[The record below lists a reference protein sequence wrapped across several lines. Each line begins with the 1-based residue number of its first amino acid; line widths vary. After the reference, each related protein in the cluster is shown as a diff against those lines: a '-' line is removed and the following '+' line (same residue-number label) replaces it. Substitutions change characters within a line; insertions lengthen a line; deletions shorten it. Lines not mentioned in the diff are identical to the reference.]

1 MQVLPL
7 LHHVLLPVLILII
20 RNHPRVLPPKPKLL
34 PLQTRTQPLLLE
46 HQENPAPLTMGVSRL
61 GGKVNKGGGAGTWD
75 TPI

>member
-1 MQVLPL
+1 MQVLSL

-61 GGKVNKGGGAGTWD
+61 GGKVKKGGAGTWD